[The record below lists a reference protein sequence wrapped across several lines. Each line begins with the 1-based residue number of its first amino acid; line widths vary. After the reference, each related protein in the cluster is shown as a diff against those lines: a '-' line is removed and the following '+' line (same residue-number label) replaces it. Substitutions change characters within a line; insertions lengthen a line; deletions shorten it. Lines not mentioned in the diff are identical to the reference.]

1 MAYEQRAVIY
11 PVAGPGLVTG
21 QWSCMRL
28 CTHRSINSADWFNSP
43 AVSPSSPI
51 PVCHIFS
58 SFFCFHLIDD
68 KLIIMYIMYGYGTLI
83 KSSEQMCEYSI
94 TEDTILSVS
103 IRSFHAKIAGYEMM
117 WIKIACAYS
126 VVISTRTPGKQCGFA
141 AISLCF
147 PWVHSRIAADYVA
160 NINIVF

>member
-1 MAYEQRAVIY
+1 MRHACRLYVCAFDKFAAKTNGMGRLKTKHRRPYFGQDQRAVIY

-117 WIKIACAYS
+117 
-126 VVISTRTPGKQCGFA
+126 
-141 AISLCF
+141 
-147 PWVHSRIAADYVA
+147 
-160 NINIVF
+160 

>member
-43 AVSPSSPI
+43 AVLFLSVI
-51 PVCHIFS
+51 YFLF
-58 SFFCFHLIDD
+58 FFCVHLIDD

-117 WIKIACAYS
+117 
-126 VVISTRTPGKQCGFA
+126 
-141 AISLCF
+141 
-147 PWVHSRIAADYVA
+147 
-160 NINIVF
+160 